1 MIDRN
6 ANAHGLAMMLQHIA
20 TTSHLDLLDRTHA
33 PAILLHDATTLN
45 HAQELF
51 DSMLRHVELSK
62 ELGIGLTPKYHLWFH
77 LACRL

>member
-1 MIDRN
+1 MP
-6 ANAHGLAMMLQHIA
+6 LLSCYTMLQ
-20 TTSHLDLLDRTHA
+20 
-33 PAILLHDATTLN
+33 LN

-77 LACRL
+77 LVCRL